1 MSTLLKLNPAAAFG
15 SPAAR
20 LTAVMC
26 NDSKES
32 FVDKFFNQSVIP
44 DTLRASAVNFKCPLM
59 RLFALQCVGDDYT
72 GDNAPYFCFGRI
84 DDICKVVGLP
94 TLALTSE
101 LQRASLAATLVPIYA
116 PFDEYMRTDAELSS
130 SVFHRQRNGRFLSS
144 IYWYVLH
151 KFLCEEAVEL
161 SDGAFQRLADRVTL
175 FIELCKAD
183 PGSFSRYEDTFYQ
196 YYREGVNIY
205 FDKYNSFTSRSLF
218 PNTEAKYDE
227 KWTYYDSIY
236 GDT

>member
-1 MSTLLKLNPAAAFG
+1 
-15 SPAAR
+15 
-20 LTAVMC
+20 
-26 NDSKES
+26 
-32 FVDKFFNQSVIP
+32 
-44 DTLRASAVNFKCPLM
+44 M

-72 GDNAPYFCFGRI
+72 GRDAPYFCFGRI

-101 LQRASLAATLVPIYA
+101 LQRASLAATLVPVYA

-130 SVFHRQRNGRFLSS
+130 SVFRRQGNGRFLSS

-161 SDGAFQRLADRVTL
+161 SDGAFRRLGDRVML

-183 PGSFSRYEDTFYQ
+183 PGRFSRYEAVYKADPGRFSFYDDDFYQ
-196 YYREGVNIY
+196 YYCDGLNVY
-205 FDKYNSFTSRSLF
+205 FDKYSSFMNRFLF
-218 PNTEAKYDE
+218 PNTVAKYNE
-227 KWTYYDSIY
+227 KWTNCYSTDF
-236 GDT
+236 GNRD